1 MEDEDDKKEVAVVG
15 SSAADPVAD
24 SSAADASHEYTGIE
38 KEIFDR
44 LLERRIDEAV
54 YRPSVFREQ
63 LHRHFKR
70 LPRSYAINLN
80 AEDVLL
86 HSKILEC
93 AADPDKRPVF
103 HARFLK
109 ETYDLVQCLKETAA
123 RNYVL
128 RSGFEIGLHSNLKA
142 QRTEKDRR
150 RQRRRI

>member
-70 LPRSYAINLN
+70 LPRRS
-80 AEDVLL
+80 EHHFD
-86 HSKILEC
+86 
-93 AADPDKRPVF
+93 
-103 HARFLK
+103 
-109 ETYDLVQCLKETAA
+109 TYD
-123 RNYVL
+123 
-128 RSGFEIGLHSNLKA
+128 
-142 QRTEKDRR
+142 
-150 RQRRRI
+150 

>member
-109 ETYDLVQCLKETAA
+109 CIHGRVVDSKDNPWGSLTTTS
-123 RNYVL
+123 R
-128 RSGFEIGLHSNLKA
+128 GFEP
-142 QRTEKDRR
+142 
-150 RQRRRI
+150 